1 MKLDGNVFR
10 MPFAE
15 WLCCLA
21 DADLDN
27 GARIIAIYSAAFN
40 IVGNDQLH
48 QLTGIKSDKTI
59 RRLKKM
65 LLDGGWVI
73 IGHQKGGRGYG
84 VTISPAYKETPVS
97 FTDVVAR
104 NPGKYNPGIYDKT
117 PVEITETPVENTPV
131 SQGRGFGETSTKSV
145 AADETAVEITGVSTP
160 TRAHAR
166 KRNTLTGINNTLGV
180 SESAHAR
187 DVPHMNGKGF
197 VISAKS
203 DLYVPTEI
211 VEAWRA
217 KYTHIP
223 DLEAVLM
230 GLAAKILSKGIMHP
244 GWQCPEGWMPQI
256 LADENQK
263 FSDRAGEHRAREA
276 RASGR
281 ENKKSK
287 FQSIVGRRYE

>member
-15 WLCCLA
+15 WLCCMA

-97 FTDVVAR
+97 FTDVTAR

-131 SQGRGFGETSTKSV
+131 SQGRGFRETATKSTSTPESPV
-145 AADETAVEITGVSTP
+145 IATGDTSSR
-160 TRAHAR
+160 TRAYKEYPLRDINNISLCEREKNIQQAKRQNTVIVNGEAVYGPNFVLDYAAIDMTAALVPFDRVHAR
-166 KRNTLTGINNTLGV
+166 SIAEICARDWVANGVKPQNPMAMVKAAILSHHRGEEVHGVRLSRAKGSDKRN
-180 SESAHAR
+180 
-187 DVPHMNGKGF
+187 
-197 VISAKS
+197 
-203 DLYVPTEI
+203 
-211 VEAWRA
+211 
-217 KYTHIP
+217 
-223 DLEAVLM
+223 
-230 GLAAKILSKGIMHP
+230 
-244 GWQCPEGWMPQI
+244 
-256 LADENQK
+256 K
-263 FSDRAGEHRAREA
+263 FSG
-276 RASGR
+276 
-281 ENKKSK
+281 
-287 FQSIVGRRYE
+287 IVGGNK

>member
-15 WLCCLA
+15 WLCCMA

-84 VTISPAYKETPVS
+84 VTIAPAYKETPVS
-97 FTDVVAR
+97 FTDVTAR

-117 PVEITETPVENTPV
+117 PVEVTETPVENTPV
-131 SQGRGFGETSTKSV
+131 SQGRGFRETPTKSTSAPETPV
-145 AADETAVEITGVSTP
+145 ANTDVSP
-160 TRAHAR
+160 PVARAR
-166 KRNTLTGINNTLGV
+166 ISNTLTGINNTSGSGGETPSRSL
-180 SESAHAR
+180 R
-187 DVPHMNGKGF
+187 DIPHMNGVGF
-197 VISAKS
+197 VISAKHG
-203 DLYVPTEI
+203 LIIPNEF
-211 VEAWRA
+211 VERWR
-217 KYTHIP
+217 KNYEHIP
-223 DLEAVLM
+223 DLEAAM
-230 GLAAKILSKGIMHP
+230 ANLAAVILNKGPMHT
-244 GWQCPEGWMPQI
+244 GWNCPEGWMPRF
-256 LADENQK
+256 LSDENQK
-263 FSDRAGEHRAREA
+263 FEARKREQSAREN
-276 RASGR
+276 RAQG
-281 ENKKSK
+281 KSK
-287 FQSIVGRRYE
+287 SKYDGLVRR